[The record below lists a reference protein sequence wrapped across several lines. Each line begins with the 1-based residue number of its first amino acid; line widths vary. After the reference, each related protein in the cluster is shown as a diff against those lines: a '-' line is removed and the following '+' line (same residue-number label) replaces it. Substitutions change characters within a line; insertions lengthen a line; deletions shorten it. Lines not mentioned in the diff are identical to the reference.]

1 MRMPAA
7 AVRIALGGVALLAV
21 SGGFSEAASPASGA
35 AAAAVSA
42 PAWKV
47 DYAKSRLGFSGTQ
60 TGKAFEGRFEKYE
73 AKIAFDPENPENALI
88 DVTVDMSSARTGD
101 RQRDAALPGSD
112 WFKVKE
118 FPAARYVAA
127 RVEKKAD
134 GSFIAHGNLTI
145 RGVERSLPLP
155 FTLQVDGKTA
165 TAKGEA
171 RLLRTDFGVGQGEFA
186 DGAWVGLDVTVT
198 VEIRAMR

>member
-7 AVRIALGGVALLAV
+7 AVRIALGAVASLAIA
-21 SGGFSEAASPASGA
+21 GGCGAAASPAPPASGA
-35 AAAAVSA
+35 PVSA

-60 TGKAFEGRFEKYE
+60 TGKAFEGRFEKYD
-73 AKIAFDPENPENALI
+73 ARIAFDPANPAHALI
-88 DVTVDMSSARTGD
+88 DVTVDMSSAKTGD

-112 WFKVKE
+112 WFKVKQ
-118 FPAARYVAA
+118 FPTARYVAT

-134 GSFIAHGNLTI
+134 GSFLAHGDLTI
-145 RGVERSLPLP
+145 RGVKRSLPLP

-171 RLLRTDFGVGQGEFA
+171 RLVRTDFGVGQGEFA